1 MSMFYL
7 NEDAAYCI
15 EVEADEYQEGLA
27 PGYMFKTEVFDL
39 KPKSFSAIRSKLI
52 QMTKYT
58 HV

>member
-1 MSMFYL
+1 MWGVSMFYL

-39 KPKSFSAIRSKLI
+39 KSKSFSTIR
-52 QMTKYT
+52 QCME
-58 HV
+58 